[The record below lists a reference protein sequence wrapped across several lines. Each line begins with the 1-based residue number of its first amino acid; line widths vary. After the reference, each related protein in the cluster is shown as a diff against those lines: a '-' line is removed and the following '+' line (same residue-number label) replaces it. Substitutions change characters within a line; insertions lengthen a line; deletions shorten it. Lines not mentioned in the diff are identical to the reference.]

1 MADFLLAAAFTT
13 FVWFFATGGILWL
26 NRLPRTYHEGAL
38 VAATPALALGVCG
51 LIVSA
56 PETTPSGAYLAFL
69 SAILIWGWHE
79 LSFLMGVVTGPN
91 RAPLPPGLPLLAR
104 FRASAATVIHHEIAL
119 ALTLL
124 FMVLLSWGAPNQVGA
139 LTFGLLFVMRLST
152 KLNIFLGV
160 SNLSTDMLPDH
171 LAYMKSHFRTAP
183 MNPFFPISM
192 LACTSLLLW
201 LGRHAFDETG
211 TDIGAALLL
220 SLAFLGLVEHGFMM
234 LPIRDSALWKWAMPR
249 DQQKLEDGKEA

>member
-1 MADFLLAAAFTT
+1 MLADFLLAAAFTT
-13 FVWFFATGGILWL
+13 FVWFFATGAILWL
-26 NRLPRTYHEGAL
+26 NRLPREFHEGAL
-38 VAATPALALGVCG
+38 VAATPALALGTCG

-56 PETTPSGAYLAFL
+56 PETSASGAYLAFL

-79 LSFLMGVVTGPN
+79 LSFLLGVVTGPN

-104 FRASAATVIHHEIAL
+104 FCASAGTVIHHEIAL
-119 ALTLL
+119 AATLL
-124 FMVLLSWGAPNQVGA
+124 AMILLSWGAPNQVGP
-139 LTFGLLFVMRLST
+139 LTFGILFAMRLST

-171 LAYMKSHFRTAP
+171 LSYLKSHFRQAP
-183 MNPFFPISM
+183 MNPLFPLSL
-192 LACTSLLLW
+192 LACTGLLLW
-201 LGRHAFDETG
+201 LGRQAF
-211 TDIGAALLL
+211 TDAGAALLL

-249 DQQKLEDGKEA
+249 KQQTFMNGKDA